1 MDSPDRRPASNEVQR
16 VRSCSPTF
24 RSVALVTALGAAT
37 VALSAAP
44 AASAWSGRLRA
55 VTAHLTAAAPAVIGR
70 DISFP
75 QCGGPLPAERTAAFG
90 ILGANGG
97 KTFTRNPC
105 LVAELAWAKRLE
117 APPAFYANTGNPGP
131 KRATHWP
138 IGQTAPKVC
147 SARDP
152 NSLGCSYD
160 YGWNAAWHAYTA
172 ATDAAQRLHR
182 VDRVNARHRAANVD
196 WWLDVETMNSWQT
209 IDGTATRAAK
219 ERDVA
224 ALNGEIDAFRIAGV
238 ERVGVYSTAHQW
250 LQITGG
256 TKINKHRFAGAPV
269 WLAGYTSRADAIAGC
284 ADRSFTGGPVAM
296 TQYLG
301 ADGFDANVLCSEV
314 GDA

>member
-209 IDGTATRAAK
+209 LDHGAS
-219 ERDVA
+219 
-224 ALNGEIDAFRIAGV
+224 ALNGQRDAATIAGAVNALWAAGVQRVGIYSTSYQWTAITGSPIATRGAFRA
-238 ERVGVYSTAHQW
+238 
-250 LQITGG
+250 
-256 TKINKHRFAGAPV
+256 NPV
-269 WLAGYTSRADAIAGC
+269 WLAGFDNHNDAARGC
-284 ADRSFTGGPVAM
+284 DYRSFTGGPVLL
-296 TQYLG
+296 TQYLHK
-301 ADGFDANVLCSEV
+301 DGFDANVRCT
-314 GDA
+314 